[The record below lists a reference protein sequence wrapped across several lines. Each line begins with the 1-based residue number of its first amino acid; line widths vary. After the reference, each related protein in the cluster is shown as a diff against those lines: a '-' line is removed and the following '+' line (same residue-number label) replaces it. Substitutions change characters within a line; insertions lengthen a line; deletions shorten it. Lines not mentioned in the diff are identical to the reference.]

1 MRIWSKNTG
10 RAALVAAASV
20 ALGAGGLTPA
30 ASADPGGMHTSGM
43 FSVLGG
49 NQVYAPISVP
59 VEVSGNAIAVLGVAQ
74 AGSKGGAHVSNA
86 RHGGGGGGGMQT
98 SGMFSILGGNQI
110 YAPISVPVDV
120 CGNAVAVLGVAKA
133 WCKGGASVTNDG
145 HGHHHK
151 AGRRAGRTGAGN
163 RGAQA
168 AGRSGAA
175 GTAREWSGGWEHG
188 GGHGHGMQ
196 TSGMFSI
203 LGGNQI
209 YAPISAPINVC
220 GNAVAV
226 LGVAKAWCKGGAH
239 VTNKRSGGP
248 DMKTSGMFS
257 IGGGNQVYL
266 PVSVPINICGNAIAV
281 LGVAQAYC
289 EGGATVNNGGKEE
302 HPPKVWPKKPHKPH
316 KPRKPRKHRPA
327 TVHHK
332 LPSTD
337 RLLTD
342 GSAKDRPGTDRP
354 SADRRATRRLAAPR
368 PGPRPGAPRP
378 AAEPGLP
385 VVRDLTGGT
394 PLPGDGPVRT
404 SLQKKAPV
412 TVGAPLL
419 S

>member
-20 ALGAGGLTPA
+20 ALGAAGLTPA

-86 RHGGGGGGGMQT
+86 RHGGGGGG
-98 SGMFSILGGNQI
+98 
-110 YAPISVPVDV
+110 
-120 CGNAVAVLGVAKA
+120 
-133 WCKGGASVTNDG
+133 
-145 HGHHHK
+145 
-151 AGRRAGRTGAGN
+151 
-163 RGAQA
+163 
-168 AGRSGAA
+168 
-175 GTAREWSGGWEHG
+175 
-188 GGHGHGMQ
+188 GMQ

-302 HPPKVWPKKPHKPH
+302 RPPKVWPKEPHKPY

-354 SADRRATRRLAAPR
+354 AADRPSADRRATQRLAAPR

-394 PLPGDGPVRT
+394 PLPGNGAVQT